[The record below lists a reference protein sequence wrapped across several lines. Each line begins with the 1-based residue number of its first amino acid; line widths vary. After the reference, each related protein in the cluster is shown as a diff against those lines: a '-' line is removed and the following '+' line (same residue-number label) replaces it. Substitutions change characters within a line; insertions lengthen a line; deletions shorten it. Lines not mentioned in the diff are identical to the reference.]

1 MWLIVGLGNPGDKYK
16 KNRHNIGFMVADH
29 LVSEFGFKGPKS
41 KFQADLFD
49 GEIKGEKALIIKPQ
63 TYMNN
68 SGEAIRAVANFYKI
82 APENILVFY
91 DELDL
96 APGKVKAKKAGGA
109 AGHNGIKS
117 LYAHCGKEMWKIRLG
132 IGHPGEKHIVHSY
145 VLGDFYK
152 KDEIWLDALYKAIAK
167 HIPLMLEND
176 MDKAMSKINQD
187 IMPALKEYEQNNQK
201 GVSS

>member
-1 MWLIVGLGNPGDKYK
+1 MWLIVGLGNPGTKYQN
-16 KNRHNIGFMVADH
+16 NRHNIGFLVADY
-29 LVSEFGFKGPKS
+29 LIDAYKFKGPKS
-41 KFQADLFD
+41 KFQAEIFD
-49 GEIKGEKALIIKPQ
+49 GKIQGEKALIIKPQ

-68 SGEAIRAVANFYKI
+68 SGEAVRAIAHFYKI
-82 APENILVFY
+82 PPENIVVFY

-96 APGKVKAKKAGGA
+96 AVGKIKAKQGGGA

-117 LYAHCGKEMWKIRLG
+117 LYAHCGKDMWKIRLG
-132 IGHPGEKHIVHSY
+132 IGHPGEKHLVHSY

-152 KDEIWLDALYKAIAK
+152 KDNDWLDALYKGIAK

-187 IMPALKEYEQNNQK
+187 IMPALKDYYQDNQK
-201 GVSS
+201 GLS